1 MNRLL
6 AYLKKVQQ
14 RFSEVRLYPQI
25 SELVGQCNNLQKLR
39 QNKKFLQEHFP
50 KNLSGMSLQQLQ
62 LVYEQ
67 LLTDDGL
74 MQELDAII
82 DFAMQRMKP
91 TLDDGAGIYD
101 FVEQN
106 IRIEPIGILPL
117 YRQEGYLLLHYATQK
132 EVRAYAYTVT
142 LLERKDARYKGLRL
156 RYVPTWP
163 KTAANTYQHIKMEV
177 IRRYPELPQPAVYLA
192 LTDLKLPLEDTLLPV
207 ARRSFIR
214 YVTRPSA

>member
-25 SELVGQCNNLQKLR
+25 SELVGHCNNLQKLR

-82 DFAMQRMKP
+82 EFATAQMKL

-106 IRIEPIGILPL
+106 IRIEPVGILPL

-132 EVRAYAYTVT
+132 EVHA
-142 LLERKDARYKGLRL
+142 
-156 RYVPTWP
+156 
-163 KTAANTYQHIKMEV
+163 
-177 IRRYPELPQPAVYLA
+177 
-192 LTDLKLPLEDTLLPV
+192 
-207 ARRSFIR
+207 
-214 YVTRPSA
+214 